1 MADVTT
7 EDLEVEELVAHEA
20 HTEEA
25 HADEPHNDEAHAE
38 EAHTDPALP
47 ATGWPCQQRRKGR
60 SAELP
65 APQRYLDLPI
75 WMSAPARRRDAEE
88 ETA

>member
-7 EDLEVEELVAHEA
+7 EGLEVEELAADEHES
-20 HTEEA
+20 HTEHHAEHHA
-25 HADEPHNDEAHAE
+25 EDHAD
-38 EAHTDPALP
+38 PAIP

-60 SAELP
+60 TAELP

-75 WMSAPARRRDAEE
+75 WMSAPARRPEPEE
-88 ETA
+88 ETV

>member
-7 EDLEVEELVAHEA
+7 EGLEVEELAADEHES
-20 HTEEA
+20 HTE
-25 HADEPHNDEAHAE
+25 N
-38 EAHTDPALP
+38 HTDPAIP

-60 SAELP
+60 TAELP

-75 WMSAPARRRDAEE
+75 WMSAPARRPEPEE
-88 ETA
+88 ETV

>member
-7 EDLEVEELVAHEA
+7 EGLEVEELAADEHES
-20 HTEEA
+20 HTEHHAED
-25 HADEPHNDEAHAE
+25 HAD
-38 EAHTDPALP
+38 PAIP

-60 SAELP
+60 TAELP

-75 WMSAPARRRDAEE
+75 WMSAPARRPEPEE
-88 ETA
+88 ETF

>member
-7 EDLEVEELVAHEA
+7 EGLEVEELAGDEHEQ
-20 HTEEA
+20 
-25 HADEPHNDEAHAE
+25 
-38 EAHTDPALP
+38 HTDPALP

-60 SAELP
+60 TAELP

-75 WMSAPARRRDAEE
+75 WMSAPARRLETEE
-88 ETA
+88 ETETV